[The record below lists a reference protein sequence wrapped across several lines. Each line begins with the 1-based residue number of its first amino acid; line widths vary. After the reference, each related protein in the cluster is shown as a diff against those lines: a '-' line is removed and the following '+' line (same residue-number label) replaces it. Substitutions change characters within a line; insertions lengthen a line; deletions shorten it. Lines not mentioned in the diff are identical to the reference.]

1 MQKVIK
7 IDDQY
12 LTMSH
17 YKEPLIKIP
26 KEKGFGFYGC
36 LLVSLDRE
44 TVQCHIC
51 GKLFANV
58 ASHSRQKHDILVSDY
73 RERFMLARKT
83 ALVSETERDRMKQHM
98 LDYINSLTPQ
108 EKKDFYIKKRQGLIN
123 GIRMRTRFQPKE
135 SLETKN
141 KKGTCPDQLIA
152 KIHEVHK
159 KLGRTPSLAEFIDIT
174 DGQRYKHLIF
184 TTFGSWLN
192 ALKIAKLQPKERKLD
207 YVRHEYSDEEL
218 LEYLSLYAQENG
230 KLPTATDCKRGLLP
244 DYNVYIRHFG
254 SFPRARYLAG
264 VYKFIEPR
272 E

>member
-17 YKEPLIKIP
+17 YKEPLLELK
-26 KEKGFGFYGC
+26 KSDGFGYYGC
-36 LLVSLDRE
+36 ILVSLDKQFI
-44 TVQCHIC
+44 QCHIC
-51 GKLFANV
+51 GKLF
-58 ASHSRQKHDILVSDY
+58 SHLGTHVGTKHKMRAEEY
-73 RERFMLARKT
+73 RNKFLLAKTT
-83 ALVSETERDRMKQHM
+83 ALVSETQRQRMKEHM
-98 LDYINSLTPQ
+98 LKVIQRLSPE
-108 EKKDFYIKKRQGLIN
+108 EKKQFYLNKVQMLRN
-123 GIRMRTRFQPKE
+123 GSKLRRKYQPKE
-135 SLETKN
+135 SLESKN

-152 KIHEVHK
+152 KIHEAHK

-254 SFPRARYLAG
+254 SFPRARELAG
-264 VYKFIEPR
+264 VYQFIKPR